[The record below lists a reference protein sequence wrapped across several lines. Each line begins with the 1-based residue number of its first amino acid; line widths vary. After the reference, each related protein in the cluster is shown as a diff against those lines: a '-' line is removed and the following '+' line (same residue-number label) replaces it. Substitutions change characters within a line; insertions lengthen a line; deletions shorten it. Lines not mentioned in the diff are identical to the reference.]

1 MSHHEPSIA
10 SGKEQG
16 QFTQSV
22 VDKSTRSMDNRD
34 NVGRNLFVHHQATH
48 TSHTA
53 AWIIAIALCVGLTS
67 CKPDDSPFKAEN
79 ETLKKQVTKQESL
92 LSSLQD
98 GNKVMQQ
105 QIDLLNQELR
115 DAKKATE
122 AAKVETQ
129 HLSEQLDV
137 QLAQA
142 KRMSAEV
149 QRTAAAQAAQNLKV
163 DEKGA
168 QVDTLP
174 RPLNT
179 VTKVVE
185 DALARNG
192 YQLKV
197 SIKTDQKAVYV
208 TERKVSNPA
217 SLEVSGSRNQYL
229 IALQALPSNLT
240 KLSVKAEFEKVAQGG
255 RILSVSAEETAEV
268 ERRLIGEISKALE
281 APSKT

>member
-1 MSHHEPSIA
+1 MHYKIILHHRAVLSIVLVLL
-10 SGKEQG
+10 S
-16 QFTQSV
+16 
-22 VDKSTRSMDNRD
+22 
-34 NVGRNLFVHHQATH
+34 L
-48 TSHTA
+48 
-53 AWIIAIALCVGLTS
+53 LTS
-67 CKPDDSPFKAEN
+67 GCKPDDSRFRAEN
-79 ETLKKQVTKQESL
+79 DALKKQVTKQESL

-122 AAKVETQ
+122 AAKVETT
-129 HLSEQLDV
+129 HLSEQLDI

-142 KRMSAEV
+142 KRMSVEV
-149 QRTAAAQAAQNLKV
+149 QRTAAAQAAQSLKIE
-163 DEKGA
+163 DKGA

-179 VTKVVE
+179 VAKVVE
-185 DALARNG
+185 DTLARNG

-197 SIKTDQKAVYV
+197 SVKTDQKAVYV
-208 TERKVSNPA
+208 TERKVSNPS

-229 IALQALPSNLT
+229 ITLQSLPANLT

-255 RILSVSAEETAEV
+255 RILSVSAEETTEV
-268 ERRLIGEISKALE
+268 ERRLIGEISKALD